1 MSKKNFFSKYKFA
14 IDAGDKILRP
24 FVIGLR
30 FLVVLIL
37 IIVDKAYAYMD
48 IFPAAFASAC
58 CLVYV
63 FFFVIWIVIVIWVY
77 RDAEQRGENGVLWLL
92 IVLVAGII
100 GLIIWLILRPP
111 IGGRKELHAAG
122 AGSSNERRCPNC
134 GRNIPFDSRICPYCG
149 KKFDDFF

>member
-1 MSKKNFFSKYKFA
+1 
-14 IDAGDKILRP
+14 
-24 FVIGLR
+24 
-30 FLVVLIL
+30 
-37 IIVDKAYAYMD
+37 MD

-77 RDAEQRGENGVLWLL
+77 RDAEQRGESGVLWLL
-92 IVLVAGII
+92 IVLLTGII

-111 IGGRKELHAAG
+111 IGGKKELHGVNA
-122 AGSSNERRCPNC
+122 SSKTDRTCPNC

-149 KKFDDFF
+149 KKFNDFF

>member
-1 MSKKNFFSKYKFA
+1 
-14 IDAGDKILRP
+14 
-24 FVIGLR
+24 
-30 FLVVLIL
+30 
-37 IIVDKAYAYMD
+37 MD

-63 FFFVIWIVIVIWVY
+63 FLFVIWIVIAIWVY

-111 IGGRKELHAAG
+111 VGGRKELHAAG
-122 AGSSNERRCPNC
+122 TGSRNDRRCPNC
-134 GRNIPFDSRICPYCG
+134 GRYIPFDSRICPYCG